1 LVFFL
6 SSSWIKYD
14 SIGHWFQWQTTIPTT
29 CTNHPCIL
37 QRIYISLILHILDMT
52 FEACMLSCVN
62 KYYICLECKVNVNFY
77 IYYIYVSI
85 IYQISYISFINNRIK
100 FSSIIYE
107 KIINY
112 IIYYVEIRWA
122 TSTML
127 ITHLIF
133 HLLFCIV
140 FFFNECVK

>member
-1 LVFFL
+1 
-6 SSSWIKYD
+6 
-14 SIGHWFQWQTTIPTT
+14 
-29 CTNHPCIL
+29 
-37 QRIYISLILHILDMT
+37 
-52 FEACMLSCVN
+52 MLSCVN

-112 IIYYVEIRWA
+112 IIYYVEIR
-122 TSTML
+122 
-127 ITHLIF
+127 
-133 HLLFCIV
+133 
-140 FFFNECVK
+140 